1 MSFKCISIYAILAT
15 IIWAPTGSVETIEQ
29 PIFDV
34 AKQDLLFRRTTIIVR
49 DIEKSLMLYRDA
61 LGMEVIYDQI
71 LNAGDNEQRL
81 IFLKTKEE
89 YVGILALYALDYG
102 NPDSER
108 NQTPILRR
116 GFVPQSNIL
125 IFNTDD
131 LDGKWKRVIQ
141 VPGIEILREPSY
153 REYPSYDGSGIIK
166 VNVSIIYDP
175 DGNMVELNQLLSSIT

>member
-1 MSFKCISIYAILAT
+1 MCI
-15 IIWAPTGSVETIEQ
+15 
-29 PIFDV
+29 
-34 AKQDLLFRRTTIIVR
+34 R
-49 DIEKSLMLYRDA
+49 DR
-61 LGMEVIYDQI
+61 
-71 LNAGDNEQRL
+71 
-81 IFLKTKEE
+81 
-89 YVGILALYALDYG
+89 
-102 NPDSER
+102 
-108 NQTPILRR
+108 
-116 GFVPQSNIL
+116 SNIL